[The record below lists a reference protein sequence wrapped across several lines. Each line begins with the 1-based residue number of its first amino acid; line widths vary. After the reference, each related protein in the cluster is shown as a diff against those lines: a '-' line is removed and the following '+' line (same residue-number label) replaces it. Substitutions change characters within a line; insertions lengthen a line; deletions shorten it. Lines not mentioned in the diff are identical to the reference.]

1 MIWALGSDDH
11 NGLSCKNGSYP
22 LLRTIAECLSAIE
35 ETTQKTVPVTYTVS
49 ADVSESTTVIG
60 SNLVQQTSVQYH
72 EAITPGSSVSYY

>member
-22 LLRTIAECLSAIE
+22 LLRTIAECLSVVE
-35 ETTQKTVPVTYTVS
+35 ETTQTKVPVTSAVP
-49 ADVSESTTVIG
+49 ADVSESTTVTA
-60 SNLVQQTSVQYH
+60 SNLIQQTSVQYH